1 MLGSFMSRS
10 HFSSF
15 ILPLLMNMMVL
26 WAYTLLL
33 APLQIVAAQDNKLP
47 QVPNPILQISKK
59 ELTSGAITL
68 AVIFILNGL
77 LFLLIGLKYVRVMLA
92 VASGYL
98 FVWLASLLLTY
109 LQESH
114 NVNVTSE
121 MFWGVTI
128 TFGLV
133 GILLC
138 YFLQIGAVF
147 FCGAI
152 FGLVVTVC
160 ILSFG
165 PQGLIPTNAG
175 RRAFVYASTAV
186 CAILAVFLKQYVLFV
201 MLPVIGSY
209 LLFLGMDFF
218 IKTQFS
224 AVLFMISSLN
234 SNEEFIYNPDGPT
247 YGMLAGFLLTALLGS
262 LLHYAI
268 QRRSR
273 DLHQKRREV

>member
-1 MLGSFMSRS
+1 MLGSFMSRP
-10 HFSSF
+10 HFSSL
-15 ILPLLMNMMVL
+15 ILPLMMNMMVL

-33 APLQIVAAQDNKLP
+33 APLQIVSAQNTQLP
-47 QVPNPILQISKK
+47 EVANPISLISKK
-59 ELTSGAITL
+59 ELTPSAITL

-77 LFLLIGLKYVRVMLA
+77 LFLLIGLKYVRAMLA

-109 LQESH
+109 LQASH
-114 NVNVTSE
+114 NVNVTLP
-121 MFWGVTI
+121 MFWGVTV
-128 TFGLV
+128 TFALI

-138 YFLQIGAVF
+138 YFLRKGAVF

-165 PQGLIPTNAG
+165 PQGLIPTNVG
-175 RRAFVYASTAV
+175 RRSFVYASTAV
-186 CAILAVFLKQYVLFV
+186 CAILAVFLEKHVLFV

-209 LLFLGMDFF
+209 MLFLGIDFF
-218 IKTQFS
+218 VKTQFS
-224 AVLFMISSLN
+224 AVLYMISTLN
-234 SNEEFIYNPDGPT
+234 FEEEFIYNPDGPT